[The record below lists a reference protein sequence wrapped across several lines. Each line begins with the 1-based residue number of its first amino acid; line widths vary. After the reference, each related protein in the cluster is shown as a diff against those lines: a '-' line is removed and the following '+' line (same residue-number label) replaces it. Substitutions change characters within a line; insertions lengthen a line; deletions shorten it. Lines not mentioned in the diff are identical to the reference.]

1 MTLCPW
7 RLLAIPT
14 YDEILC
20 LLWNE
25 LDVTLRH
32 CSSAVQLIRP
42 LNKTATLTMNI
53 IIIIIIIII
62 VIVYYATKAAN
73 IYTHYAYKNTIQKN
87 KNKIKFKKNI
97 KIY

>member
-7 RLLAIPT
+7 RSLAIAT

-25 LDVTLRH
+25 LNATLRH

-42 LNKTATLTMNI
+42 LNKTVTLTMNI

-62 VIVYYATKAAN
+62 IVYYATKAAN
-73 IYTHYAYKNTIQKN
+73 IYTHYTYKNTI
-87 KNKIKFKKNI
+87 KK
-97 KIY
+97 